1 MTVNNDRFLGEPS
14 LQGIKRRAS
23 VYVLR
28 LGDSA
33 IAPFKPK
40 QS

>member
-1 MTVNNDRFLGEPS
+1 MTLNNNKILGEPS
-14 LQGIKRRAS
+14 LQGIKRRAR